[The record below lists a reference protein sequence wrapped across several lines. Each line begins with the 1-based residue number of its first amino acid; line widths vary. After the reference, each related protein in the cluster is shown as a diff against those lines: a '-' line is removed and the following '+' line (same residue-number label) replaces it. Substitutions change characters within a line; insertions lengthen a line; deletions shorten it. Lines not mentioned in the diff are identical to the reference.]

1 MQRVLYD
8 DAMRSDIE
16 PSVRAQLVRAW
27 CDANVRQWVISM
39 RPSPK
44 SVDVTER
51 RKGRKKVLP
60 VSEEAGEPLPDQV
73 IDSDSIDPM

>member
-1 MQRVLYD
+1 
-8 DAMRSDIE
+8 
-16 PSVRAQLVRAW
+16 
-27 CDANVRQWVISM
+27 M